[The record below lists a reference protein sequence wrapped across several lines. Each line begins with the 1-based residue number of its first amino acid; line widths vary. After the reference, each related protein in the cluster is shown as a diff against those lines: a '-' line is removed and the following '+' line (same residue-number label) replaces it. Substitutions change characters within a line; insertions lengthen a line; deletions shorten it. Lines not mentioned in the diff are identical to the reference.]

1 MTIRLMW
8 DRLLVDCNIAT
19 MDPAVA
25 APFGAIE
32 NGAIGI
38 HEGRIVRV
46 GRRTELAGYRAE
58 KVEALNGAWI
68 TPGLVDCHTHL
79 VFAGDRANEFEQR
92 LKGATYEE
100 IARAGGG
107 IASTVKATRAASL
120 DELVEASRTRLR
132 ALMAGGV
139 TTVEIKSGYG
149 LDIETELKIL
159 KAAGVLGGSEA
170 VRIERTLLALHAL
183 PPEFADRRSDFVSL
197 MTDTLLPMVADR
209 GLAEAV
215 DAYCEGIA
223 FTPEEVRSL
232 FEAACDRNLAIK
244 LHAEQ
249 LSNSHGAELAADYD
263 ALSADHLEHLDE
275 TGVAAMARAGTVAVL
290 LPGAFY
296 ALKDTRKPPVD
307 LLRRY
312 GVPMAVASDCNPGTS
327 PVLSP
332 TLMMSMACTLF
343 GLTPEEALAGMTR
356 AGANAL
362 GLQDEIGTISAGKAA
377 DLCVW
382 RIGRPA
388 ELCYWIGLPGPER
401 RIVAGVDA

>member
-1 MTIRLMW
+1 MW

-19 MDPAVA
+19 MDPDVG

-38 HEGRIVRV
+38 ADGRIVRV
-46 GRRTELAGYRAE
+46 GRRTELAGYQARS
-58 KVEALNGAWI
+58 VEPLHGAWI
-68 TPGLVDCHTHL
+68 TPGLIDCHTHL
-79 VFAGDRANEFEQR
+79 VFAGNRAGEFEQR
-92 LKGATYEE
+92 LEGATYEE

-107 IASTVKATRAASL
+107 IASTVKATRAATL
-120 DELVEASRTRLR
+120 DELVEASRPRLR
-132 ALMAGGV
+132 ALMQSGV

-149 LDIETELKIL
+149 LDIDTELKML
-159 KAAGVLGGSEA
+159 RAARMLGESET
-170 VRIERTLLALHAL
+170 VRVETTLLALHAL
-183 PPEFADRRSDFVSL
+183 PSEFADRREDYVRLAIDSI
-197 MTDTLLPMVADR
+197 LPAVAAK
-209 GLAEAV
+209 GLASAV
-215 DAYCEGIA
+215 DAFCEGIG
-223 FTPEEVRSL
+223 FTPDEVALL
-232 FEAACDRNLAIK
+232 FEAAAAHGLRVK

-249 LSNSHGAELAADYD
+249 LSNLRGAALAADYE
-263 ALSADHLEHLDE
+263 ALSADHLEHADE
-275 TGVAAMARAGTVAVL
+275 EGVAAMARAGMVAVL

-296 ALKDTRKPPVD
+296 ALKERKTPPVD

-312 GVPMAVASDCNPGTS
+312 GVPMAVATDCNPGTS

-356 AGANAL
+356 EGAKAL
-362 GLQDEIGTISAGKAA
+362 GLANECGTISAGKAA
-377 DLCVW
+377 DLCIW

-388 ELCYWIGLPGPER
+388 ELCYWIGMPGPER

>member
-1 MTIRLMW
+1 MW

-19 MDPAVA
+19 MDPAVPGA
-25 APFGAIE
+25 FGAIE

-38 HEGRIVRV
+38 HDGRIVRV
-46 GRRTELAGYRAE
+46 GRRTELAGYQAKR
-58 KVEALNGAWI
+58 VEPLHGAWV

-79 VFAGDRANEFEQR
+79 VFGGNRAAEFEQR
-92 LKGATYEE
+92 LEGATYEE

-107 IASTVKATRAASL
+107 IASTVKATRAATL
-120 DELVEASRTRLR
+120 EELIEVSRPRLR
-132 ALMAGGV
+132 ALMQSGV

-149 LDIETELKIL
+149 LDIETELKML
-159 KAAGVLGGSEA
+159 RAAKALGDSET
-170 VRIERTLLALHAL
+170 VRVETTLLALHAL
-183 PPEFADRRSDFVSL
+183 PPEFADRRDEFVAL
-197 MTDTLLPMVADR
+197 ATDSILPAAADQ
-209 GLAEAV
+209 GLATAV
-215 DAYCEGIA
+215 DAFCEGIG
-223 FTPEEVRSL
+223 FTPDEVRAL
-232 FEAACDRNLAIK
+232 FEAAKDHGLRIK

-249 LSNSHGAELAADYD
+249 LSNLHGAALAADYE
-263 ALSADHLEHLDE
+263 ALSADHLEHADE
-275 TGVAAMARAGTVAVL
+275 EGVAAMARARMVAVL

-296 ALKDTRKPPVD
+296 ALKETKKPPVE

-312 GVPMAVASDCNPGTS
+312 GVPMAVATDCNPGTS

-332 TLMMSMACTLF
+332 TLMMGMACTLF

-356 AGANAL
+356 AGARAL

-388 ELCYWIGLPGPER
+388 ELCYWIGLGGPER

>member
-1 MTIRLMW
+1 MW

-19 MDPAVA
+19 MDPAVD

-38 HEGRIVRV
+38 ADGRIVRV
-46 GRRTELAGYRAE
+46 GRRTELAGYQAK
-58 KVEALNGAWI
+58 KVEPLHGAWV

-79 VFAGDRANEFEQR
+79 VFAGDRAGEFEQR
-92 LKGATYEE
+92 LEGASYEE
-100 IARAGGG
+100 IAAAGGG
-107 IASTVKATRAASL
+107 IVSTVKATRAASL
-120 DELVEASRTRLR
+120 DELVEASRPRLR

-159 KAAGVLGGSEA
+159 KAAKVLEESET

-183 PPEFADRRSDFVSL
+183 PPEFAGRREDYVRLAVESIL
-197 MTDTLLPMVADR
+197 PAAADT
-209 GLAEAV
+209 GLAGAV
-215 DAYCEGIA
+215 DAFCEGIG
-223 FTPEEVRSL
+223 FTPDEVALL
-232 FEAACDRNLAIK
+232 FEAAASHGLRVK

-249 LSNSHGAELAADYD
+249 LSNLHGAALAADYE
-263 ALSADHLEHLDE
+263 ALSADHLEHADE
-275 TGVAAMARAGTVAVL
+275 EGVAAMARAGMVAVL

-296 ALKDTRKPPVD
+296 ALRETKQPPVD

-332 TLMMSMACTLF
+332 TMMMSMACTLF

-356 AGANAL
+356 AGAQAL
-362 GLQDEIGTISAGKAA
+362 GQADEAGTISAGKAA
-377 DLCVW
+377 DLCIW

-388 ELCYWIGLPGPER
+388 ELCYWIGMTGPER
-401 RIVAGVDA
+401 RIVAGEDA